1 MMDDR
6 DVDCAKNIIH
16 DLLLMGDA
24 THISNNT
31 GDPCLEIWI
40 LFKGA
45 HHALDNLHR
54 LLHRGK
60 LSTGYD
66 IGLGGKRERRRKTA
80 TNGISQHII
89 GDKCRVKFL
98 VMLKLFH
105 ELQGQTH
112 TSPSATPPR
121 ARPPTF
127 TSE

>member
-6 DVDCAKNIIH
+6 DVDCAKNIFN
-16 DLLLMGDA
+16 DLLLMWDA

-31 GDPCLEIWI
+31 SDPCLEIWI

-60 LSTGYD
+60 LTTCND
-66 IGLGGKRERRRKTA
+66 IGLWGKRERSRKTT

-89 GDKCRVKFL
+89 DDKCRVKFL

-105 ELQGQTH
+105 ELQGQPY
-112 TSPSATPPR
+112 TSPSATPPP
-121 ARPPTF
+121 APPPPF
-127 TSE
+127 TSQ